1 MRAVALALSKTVVFR
16 VEFHII
22 MQFSSWN
29 SKLALAG
36 LTVAGAFALQ
46 QPMQAASY
54 TVDDFSQFGAG
65 ESIEG
70 MGTVHELLDI
80 DAIYGEAV
88 AIFEG
93 GAKAEGEA
101 GWGVKENDTWS
112 YQSNTGTRIN
122 GGTYLGGFSEVGT
135 SKNSRNNSFRFTFKD
150 GFVASDFSLLMLDY
164 GDYNAFGAGEH
175 NVYLTAFSGDEE
187 VSQSVLSGNGKEN
200 QGDATA
206 GTDSSAT
213 RFGRTN
219 LSVQGEGITHVELTF
234 DFMKGDNLNEKSFDP
249 FLGFDSLSFTAA
261 EADVPEPA
269 SALAVLAVGAV
280 GTAALKR
287 KKTA

>member
-1 MRAVALALSKTVVFR
+1 
-16 VEFHII
+16 
-22 MQFSSWN
+22 MQFYSWN

-46 QPMQAASY
+46 QPMQAAIY

-101 GWGVKENDTWS
+101 GWGVKENGTWS

-122 GGTYLGGFSEVGT
+122 GGTNLGGFSEVST
-135 SKNSRNNSFRFTFKD
+135 RKNDRNNSFRFTFKE

-164 GDYNAFGAGEH
+164 GDYNAFGASEH
-175 NVYLTAFSGDEE
+175 NVYLTAFSGDKE
-187 VSQSVLSGNGKEN
+187 VSQASLSGSGKESR
-200 QGDATA
+200 GDATA

-219 LSVQGEGITHVELTF
+219 LSVQGQGITHVELTF
-234 DFMKGDNLNEKSFDP
+234 DFMKGDNEHYKSFDP
-249 FLGFDSLSFTAA
+249 FIGFDSLSFTAEA
-261 EADVPEPA
+261 ADVPEPT

-287 KKTA
+287 KKNA

>member
-1 MRAVALALSKTVVFR
+1 
-16 VEFHII
+16 

-54 TVDDFSQFGAG
+54 TVDDFSQFSAG

-101 GWGVKENDTWS
+101 GWGVKESDTWS

-122 GGTYLGGFSEVGT
+122 GGTHLGGFSEVGT
-135 SKNSRNNSFRFTFKD
+135 NKNSRNNSFRFTFKE
-150 GFVASDFSLLMLDY
+150 GFVASEFSLLMLDY

-175 NVYLTAFSGDEE
+175 NVYLTAFSGDQQ
-187 VSQSVLSGNGKEN
+187 VGQNSLSGNGGVGGN
-200 QGDATA
+200 GDATKV
-206 GTDSSAT
+206 DNDN
-213 RFGRTN
+213 FGRTN